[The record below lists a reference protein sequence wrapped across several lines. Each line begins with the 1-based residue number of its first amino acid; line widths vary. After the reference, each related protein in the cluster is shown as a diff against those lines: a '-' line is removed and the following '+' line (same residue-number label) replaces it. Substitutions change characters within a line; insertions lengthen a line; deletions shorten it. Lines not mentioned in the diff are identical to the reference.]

1 MKIINKIIVAIL
13 ASLMIQC
20 KTPLYKSYI
29 TKGNKMEKI
38 DIQTLDAFAT
48 GQKNLSK
55 DKRMELL
62 GANGDGISFR
72 IKDTIEDNLRVLDVT
87 KINDKYVVITQRII
101 YKNFQEVRRFNS
113 DGFLR
118 SKEKIVDT
126 EEYLENDILGTI
138 TILNSHIGKTLLY
151 DDKGFKT
158 QEVDYD
164 TDFRFE
170 LNSLIGFLQRYYSN
184 KKRIRINKQYFF
196 SSYLV
201 RDDMLEHLNEKNVKV
216 KMDYPYWIVN
226 SSNYDQ
232 NGNYG
237 TTIILDG
244 VTGEKVYEST
254 SGPFREALDH
264 DPKRKGLMPIINPSL
279 ERALEREK
287 KIEDSLFENNKK

>member
-1 MKIINKIIVAIL
+1 MKIINKIIVTIL

-62 GANGDGISFR
+62 GTPTGDGISFR
-72 IKDTIEDNLRVLDVT
+72 IKDTIENNLRVLDVT
-87 KINDKYVVITQRII
+87 KINDKYMIITQRID
-101 YKNFQEVRRFNS
+101 YKNFQEVRHFNS
-113 DGFLR
+113 NGIMR
-118 SKEKIVDT
+118 SKEIVGIK
-126 EEYLENDILGTI
+126 EYLENDILGTI
-138 TILNSHIGKTLLY
+138 TILNSYIGKTLLY

-164 TDFRFE
+164 TDFRFD
-170 LNSLIGFLQRYYSN
+170 LDSLIGFLKRNYSN
-184 KKRIRINKQYFF
+184 EKRVIINKKYFF
-196 SSYLV
+196 SSYLTK
-201 RDDMLEHLNEKNVKV
+201 DDMLEYLKENNIKV
-216 KMDYPYWIVN
+216 RMDYPYWIVN
-226 SSNYDQ
+226 SSNYDE

-244 VTGEKVYEST
+244 VTGEKVGEIT
-254 SGPFREALDH
+254 IGPFRDALDH
-264 DPKRKGLMPIINPSL
+264 DPKRKGFMPIINPSL

-287 KIEDSLFENNKK
+287 KIEDSLFENNKY